1 MNQAI
6 ARKGAADSDL

>member
-6 ARKGAADSDL
+6 ARTLKCSKV